1 MNDDDLTGTLLNVAL
16 GKASQSEAGQ
26 SASGNLSPEVF
37 AKAMD
42 HLALAICITD
52 TEANILYVNPTFTA
66 LTGYALD
73 EVLGRNASILS
84 HNSTPAR
91 VYGQMWSQ
99 LRRQQPWTGL
109 LVNRSKQGG
118 VYLAELT
125 VVPLPD
131 ESGKTTHF
139 LGMHRDVTE
148 FHRLEQ
154 RVLNQKALIESM
166 VDAAPTIIALLDSNS
181 QVILSNRA
189 YKRLLRDMR
198 GREPAGELLRALQ
211 ETLGAAF
218 AQDVQRSFADKEVS
232 FEPGGREETRWFSCS
247 GTWFREQDDRA
258 DAFFK
263 PIRQTYLL
271 LIANDIT
278 TLKRQQDAVQ
288 MNAMRALLAEQER
301 MRSMRETLEG
311 AIFQLQV
318 PMNLIAAAHDILERR
333 GASQGENKA
342 LRHALGQ
349 AMDVSRE
356 ALDRLQN
363 SMPEV
368 PPEAVAP
375 VNINHLLRE
384 VLSLC
389 TQRML
394 AGGIVV
400 EWQPTPILPAVP
412 GQEGRLR
419 GMFKQLVD
427 NALDAMESHRS
438 TQRELRIK
446 TRLQDEMVLI
456 TIQDTGPGIPGP
468 LRLKVFE
475 PFFTSKGRADRTGL
489 GLAMVQDVVSEHRGM
504 ISIDP
509 DYVRGC
515 RFKVLLPVRRD
526 DGFGE

>member
-1 MNDDDLTGTLLNVAL
+1 MNDDDLTGTILNVTL
-16 GKASQSEAGQ
+16 SQASHRVIDKCACGELLPG
-26 SASGNLSPEVF
+26 VF

-52 TEANILYVNPTFTA
+52 TQANIQYVNPTFTG
-66 LTGYALD
+66 LTGYDLD
-73 EVLGRNASILS
+73 EVVGKNASILS

-91 VYGQMWSQ
+91 VYGHMWGQ

-109 LVNRSKQGG
+109 LVNRTKQGS

-148 FHRLEQ
+148 VHQLEQ
-154 RVLNQKALIESM
+154 RVLNQKVLIESM
-166 VDAAPTIIALLDSNS
+166 VDAAPTIIALLDANS

-189 YKRLLRDMR
+189 YKKLLQDMR
-198 GREPAGELLRALQ
+198 GREPAAELLRALQ
-211 ETLGAAF
+211 ESLGEAF
-218 AQDVQRSFADKEVS
+218 TQDVQQSFADKEVN
-232 FEPGGREETRWFSCS
+232 FEPGGHKETRWFSCS
-247 GTWFREQDDRA
+247 GTWFRERDDRA

-278 TLKRQQDAVQ
+278 NLKRQQEAVQ

-333 GASQGENKA
+333 GAAHGENMA
-342 LRHALGQ
+342 LRNALAQ
-349 AMDVSRE
+349 AMTVSRE

-363 SMPEV
+363 SVPEV
-368 PPEAVAP
+368 PPEAVVP

-438 TQRELRIK
+438 TQRELRIN
-446 TRLQDEMVLI
+446 THLQDEMVLV
-456 TIQDTGPGIPGP
+456 TIQDTGPGVPSL

-509 DYVRGC
+509 DYARGC
-515 RFKVLLPVRRD
+515 RFKVLLPIQRS